1 MLGMC
6 LIDDDVYISM
16 KNLNQF
22 AKMHKMNTRDKSV
35 Q

>member
-16 KNLNQF
+16 KNLNRF
-22 AKMHKMNTRDKSV
+22 AKMHEMNTREQSV